1 MGRYIVDLIV
11 TAEVTAE
18 VYSDSISS
26 LRADL
31 SKAYPKIEIAC
42 PDNRFDVLKIE
53 GLEEFDENENMLIG
67 PTMSPIAISSVNT
80 EWQPGGDWPD
90 KKKEGTIPF

>member
-1 MGRYIVDLIV
+1 MGKYIVNLIV

-31 SKAYPKIEIAC
+31 SKAYPKIEIDC

-67 PTMSPIAISSVNT
+67 PTMSPIAISSVNI
-80 EWQPGGDWPD
+80 EWQPGVDWPD
-90 KKKEGTIPF
+90 KKNEGTIPF